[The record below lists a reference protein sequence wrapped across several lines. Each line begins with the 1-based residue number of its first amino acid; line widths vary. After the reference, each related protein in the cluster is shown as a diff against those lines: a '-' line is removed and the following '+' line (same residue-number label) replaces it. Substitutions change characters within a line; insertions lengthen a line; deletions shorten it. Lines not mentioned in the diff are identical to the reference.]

1 MSQKGSKLI
10 KGLSLD
16 VYFSFEFCFL
26 FVCLFVFFLQ
36 TVMWLSYAHIMVTN
50 NRTLLKTKLR
60 AMWQELSDKCLVK
73 EYQSALRTQPIRG
86 GRIGLHTH
94 NIYQDKV

>member
-26 FVCLFVFFLQ
+26 CVCLFVFFL
-36 TVMWLSYAHIMVTN
+36 TN
-50 NRTLLKTKLR
+50 GNVAKLR
-60 AMWQELSDKCLVK
+60 
-73 EYQSALRTQPIRG
+73 
-86 GRIGLHTH
+86 TH
-94 NIYQDKV
+94 NGDE